1 MISFS
6 QVFLDLVINVS
17 YLDPLNLTEYNSTVE
32 KERLQNVMTF
42 GSDRAPET
50 RQIQSEDYKVD
61 EEEVDRFDEVLREIE
76 ERQQFLDEMA
86 ALGQDKPH
94 RNRVMTEISQVNTFK
109 EITFIKKTLR
119 DKNFYY
125 RISLISLFNN
135 NKLYFCV
142 ILENKG
148 A

>member
-109 EITFIKKTLR
+109 EITFIK
-119 DKNFYY
+119 D
-125 RISLISLFNN
+125 I
-135 NKLYFCV
+135 
-142 ILENKG
+142 EG
-148 A
+148 G